1 MELETVIA
9 LVTFIVSYV
18 LGKIT
23 KKTKIPDE
31 LIPVQNIAVGVIISI
46 IYWVVT
52 KDFSVAI
59 TISGIFAGGTYDLGH
74 NIVKLIKG
82 E

>member
-1 MELETVIA
+1 MELETIIA
-9 LVTFIVSYV
+9 IVTAVVSYI

-23 KKTKIPDE
+23 KKSKVPDE
-31 LIPVQNIAVGVIISI
+31 LIPVQNIAVGVIVALIEWLI
-46 IYWVVT
+46 T

-59 TISGIFAGGTYDLGH
+59 AISGVFAGGTYDLGH